1 MSSEITMKSLEFQL
15 KPKPGLAV
23 LVVFLALWF
32 CPPPQ
37 GLTLQAWHVFVT
49 FVCTILGFL
58 TKPLPL
64 GAIVMLALTVL
75 AGTRTLTVPQTLS
88 GFGNHSVWLIV
99 MAFFI
104 SRGFA
109 KTGLGRRIGYTF
121 IKLLGNTTL
130 GLAYAIGFTN
140 YCLAPAM
147 PSSTARSGG
156 TVCPLTIAVAKA
168 YGSDPATGTERKIGS
183 YLLFTAFQTNYP
195 VGAAFMTAMAGNT
208 LAASMA
214 ADLGVQI
221 TWLSWF
227 IAALVPALVSIC
239 SVPLALYV
247 FYPPEIKKS
256 PEAREMARQKLAEM
270 GPMSLPEKMM
280 LCAFIIL
287 LSLWVFGTMLG
298 VHATIAAFVGIMFL
312 VLVGVLT
319 WKDVLSERGAYDCL
333 IWFAGLIMMA
343 SYLNKLGVIKWIT
356 GGMSGM
362 LARGHFRPG
371 HELHVSGV
379 LLCQLHG
386 HGERRLR
393 GLPDHR
399 PCQRRTAGT
408 GRHDHRHL
416 HQPASLPHLL
426 QRRLRAH
433 LLLHGL
439 HPLGRLAAGRLLGLA
454 GPHRGLVRR
463 RRHLVEDHR
472 PVLAILNLTVSRG

>member
-104 SRGFA
+104 SR
-109 KTGLGRRIGYTF
+109 
-121 IKLLGNTTL
+121 
-130 GLAYAIGFTN
+130 GFTN

-362 LARGHFRPG
+362 LA
-371 HELHVSGV
+371 
-379 LLCQLHG
+379 
-386 HGERRLR
+386 
-393 GLPDHR
+393 GLPW
-399 PCQRRTAGT
+399 P
-408 GRHDHRHL
+408 
-416 HQPASLPHLL
+416 
-426 QRRLRAH
+426 
-433 LLLHGL
+433 
-439 HPLGRLAAGRLLGLA
+439 
-454 GPHRGLVRR
+454 V
-463 RRHLVEDHR
+463 VIF
-472 PVLAILNLTVSRG
+472 VLAMSSMYLAYCFASSTAMVSAVYAAYLTIALANGVPPELGAMVIAIFINLQACLTYYSGGSAPIFYSTGYIPSGDWLRVGFLVSLVHIVVWFGVGAIWWKIIGLY

>member
-1 MSSEITMKSLEFQL
+1 
-15 KPKPGLAV
+15 
-23 LVVFLALWF
+23 
-32 CPPPQ
+32 
-37 GLTLQAWHVFVT
+37 
-49 FVCTILGFL
+49 
-58 TKPLPL
+58 
-64 GAIVMLALTVL
+64 MLALTVL
-75 AGTRTLTVPQTLS
+75 AGTRTSPVPQTLS

-109 KTGLGRRIGYTF
+109 KDRPGPAHRLYFHQAAGQHHAGPGLRHRLHQ
-121 IKLLGNTTL
+121 LLPGPGHAVQYRPL
-130 GLAYAIGFTN
+130 
-140 YCLAPAM
+140 
-147 PSSTARSGG
+147 GG

-208 LAASMA
+208 LCRQHGGRPGR
-214 ADLGVQI
+214 ADHLAVLVHRRPGARAGEHLLRPAGPVCL
-221 TWLSWF
+221 LS
-227 IAALVPALVSIC
+227 
-239 SVPLALYV
+239 
-247 FYPPEIKKS
+247 PEIKKS

-362 LARGHFRPG
+362 LAGLPWPVVIF
-371 HELHVSGV
+371 V
-379 LLCQLHG
+379 LAMSSMYLAYCFCQLHG

-408 GRHDHRHL
+408 GAPWSSPSSSTCK
-416 HQPASLPHLL
+416 PASPITAAAP
-426 QRRLRAH
+426 RPSST
-433 LLLHGL
+433 HGL

>member
-130 GLAYAIGFTN
+130 GLVYAIGFTN

-362 LARGHFRPG
+362 LA
-371 HELHVSGV
+371 
-379 LLCQLHG
+379 
-386 HGERRLR
+386 
-393 GLPDHR
+393 GLPW
-399 PCQRRTAGT
+399 P
-408 GRHDHRHL
+408 
-416 HQPASLPHLL
+416 
-426 QRRLRAH
+426 
-433 LLLHGL
+433 
-439 HPLGRLAAGRLLGLA
+439 
-454 GPHRGLVRR
+454 V
-463 RRHLVEDHR
+463 VIF
-472 PVLAILNLTVSRG
+472 VLAMSSMYLAYCFASSTAMVSAVYAAYLTIALANGVPPELGAMVIAIFINLQACLTYYSGGSAPIFYSTGYIPSGDWLRVGFLVSLVHIVVWFGVGAIWWKIIGLY

>member
-1 MSSEITMKSLEFQL
+1 M
-15 KPKPGLAV
+15 
-23 LVVFLALWF
+23 
-32 CPPPQ
+32 
-37 GLTLQAWHVFVT
+37 
-49 FVCTILGFL
+49 
-58 TKPLPL
+58 
-64 GAIVMLALTVL
+64 
-75 AGTRTLTVPQTLS
+75 
-88 GFGNHSVWLIV
+88 
-99 MAFFI
+99 
-104 SRGFA
+104 
-109 KTGLGRRIGYTF
+109 
-121 IKLLGNTTL
+121 
-130 GLAYAIGFTN
+130 
-140 YCLAPAM
+140 
-147 PSSTARSGG
+147 
-156 TVCPLTIAVAKA
+156 AKA

-362 LARGHFRPG
+362 LA
-371 HELHVSGV
+371 
-379 LLCQLHG
+379 
-386 HGERRLR
+386 
-393 GLPDHR
+393 GLPW
-399 PCQRRTAGT
+399 P
-408 GRHDHRHL
+408 
-416 HQPASLPHLL
+416 
-426 QRRLRAH
+426 
-433 LLLHGL
+433 
-439 HPLGRLAAGRLLGLA
+439 
-454 GPHRGLVRR
+454 V
-463 RRHLVEDHR
+463 VIF
-472 PVLAILNLTVSRG
+472 VLAMSSMYLAYCFASSTAMVSAVYAAYLTIALANGVPPELGAMIIAIFINLQACLTYYSGGSAPIFYSTGYIPSGDWLRVGFLVSLVHIVVWFGVGAIWWKIIGLY